1 MLSIIDIKDY
11 IDLDFETIE
20 VVKKATRL
28 PIEESIVLARQCLD
42 TDHGRSLLHHMFLDQ
57 IADAAASYERAL
69 EAELRRAYR
78 HFTRKYP
85 LFAQ

>member
-20 VVKKATRL
+20 VVKKATQL

-57 IADAAASYERAL
+57 IADAAARYERAL
-69 EAELRRAYR
+69 EAELHRAYR

>member
-20 VVKKATRL
+20 VVKKATQL

-42 TDHGRSLLHHMFLDQ
+42 TDHGRSLLHHMFLD
-57 IADAAASYERAL
+57 DRRCRGEVRA
-69 EAELRRAYR
+69 R
-78 HFTRKYP
+78 P
-85 LFAQ
+85 